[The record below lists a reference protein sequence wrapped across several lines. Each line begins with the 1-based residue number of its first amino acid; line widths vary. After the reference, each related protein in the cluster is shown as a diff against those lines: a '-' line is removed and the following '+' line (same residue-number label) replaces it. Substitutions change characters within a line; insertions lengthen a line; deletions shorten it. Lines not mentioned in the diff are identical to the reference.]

1 VSSVPQVPG
10 IRSPLLER
18 FRQALALRHYSP
30 RAVEAYVGWVR
41 RYVIFHGRRPLSLG
55 EQEVTA
61 FLSHLAT
68 HFRVSASTQNRA
80 LAALSFLYSEV
91 LGRELGKVPFG
102 APNLTSMPLE
112 GEFKSLNL
120 TSRSSFWRWRASNLT
135 SDGKYE
141 VSFSAAEAI
150 DVRFEAYAS
159 PHLDTHGRLKA
170 AGSPELARAAG
181 DDLVR

>member
-1 VSSVPQVPG
+1 M
-10 IRSPLLER
+10 
-18 FRQALALRHYSP
+18 
-30 RAVEAYVGWVR
+30 VEAYVGWLR
-41 RYVIFHGRRPLSLG
+41 RYVIFHGRHPLSRG
-55 EQEVTA
+55 AQEVTA

-68 HFRVSASTQNRA
+68 HFRVSASTQSQA

-91 LGRELGKVPFG
+91 LGRELGEVPWF
-102 APNLTSMPLE
+102 APNLTSMPLK
-112 GEFKSLNL
+112 GEFASLNL
-120 TSRSSFWRWRASNLT
+120 TSRSRFWRWRASNLT

-170 AGSPELARAAG
+170 AGSPELVIDVRFEAYASAHLDTHGRLKATGSHAARAAG
-181 DDLVR
+181 DHLEGR